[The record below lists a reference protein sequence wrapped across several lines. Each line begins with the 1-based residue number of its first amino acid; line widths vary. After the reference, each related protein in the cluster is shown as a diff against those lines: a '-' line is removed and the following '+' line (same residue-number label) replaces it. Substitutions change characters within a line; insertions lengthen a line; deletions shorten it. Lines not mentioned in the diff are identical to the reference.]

1 MKVKK
6 NLEKELTEIAKEF
19 RDLFHEIN
27 ESIGIDEVGL
37 DFIRDFFK
45 DYNSSYSL
53 SLAYPESLWKLS
65 AENMGIDTEGKDRL
79 QLAKE
84 LFSNIP
90 DDRRSNTRSD
100 SNGSD
105 EASDEEEQR

>member
-6 NLEKELTEIAKEF
+6 TVEKELIGVIQEF

-27 ESIGIDEVGL
+27 ESLEIDDVGL
-37 DFIRDFFK
+37 DFFKDFFK

-53 SLAYPESLWKLS
+53 SLAYPESMWKLT
-65 AENMGIDTEGKDRL
+65 AEHMGIDTEGKDRL

-84 LFSNIP
+84 LFSSMP
-90 DDRRSNTRSD
+90 DTSQASPSSD
-100 SNGSD
+100 NNDS
-105 EASDEEEQR
+105 EASSDDGE

>member
-6 NLEKELTEIAKEF
+6 NFEKELIGVIQEF

-27 ESIGIDEVGL
+27 ENLEIDDIGL
-37 DFIRDFFK
+37 DFFKDFFK

-53 SLAYPESLWKLS
+53 SLAYPESMWKLT
-65 AENMGIDTEGKDRL
+65 AEKMGIDTEGKDRL

-84 LFSNIP
+84 LFTNIP
-90 DDRRSNTRSD
+90 SDPQSNTSSD
-100 SNGSD
+100 INVS
-105 EASDEEEQR
+105 EAALDKKE